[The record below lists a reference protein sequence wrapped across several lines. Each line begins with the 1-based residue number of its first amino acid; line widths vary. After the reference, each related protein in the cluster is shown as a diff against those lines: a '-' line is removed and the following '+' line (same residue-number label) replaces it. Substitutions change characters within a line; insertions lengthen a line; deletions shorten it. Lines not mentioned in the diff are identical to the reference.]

1 MNWREIKSFL
11 YFLFIFILA
20 IELIEYQ
27 APTSLVEMAGDIFG
41 AFGLM
46 FLGAKEILDNEN

>member
-1 MNWREIKSFL
+1 M
-11 YFLFIFILA
+11 FIFILA

-27 APTSLVEMAGDIFG
+27 APTALVEMAGDIFG

-46 FLGAKEILDNEN
+46 ILGAKEILDHD